1 MHEWIDH
8 TGELELRVTAP
19 TAAEALDDATAA
31 MGEVLGEPQDEPVGR
46 PLAVD
51 AGDPPALLAAWLEE
65 LVFLAEEDR
74 LVPQGARRVEL
85 EPGRLRGQLVA
96 RRGRP
101 SYLVKAV
108 TYHRLTFE
116 ARDGQWRATVVLDV

>member
-1 MHEWIDH
+1 MHEWIEH
-8 TGELELRVTAP
+8 TGELELRVSAP
-19 TAAEALDDATAA
+19 SAAEALDDATAA
-31 MGEVLGEPQDEPVGR
+31 IGEVLGQPQDEPVVR
-46 PLAVD
+46 ALEVD

-74 LVPQGARRVEL
+74 LVPEGARGVEL

-96 RRGRP
+96 RRGSP

-116 ARDGQWRATVVLDV
+116 ARDGKWHATVVLDV